1 MVCSG
6 CRWSLNFLVEAMAK
20 SRIAMRREA
29 EAAEAAGLETAP
41 KKGRKSA
48 EEKAESGGKRAARGE
63 KKDAAAKKKKAAKPR
78 TRRAREQMQ
87 RRRIVWVVYSSTM
100 REEGRFLYY
109 EKDKAEE
116 LLETLLARG
125 KRKYFMQPLK
135 ETLNPDGTPMIQVVA
150 PQPEEDVDE
159 EVRVDAEVEPA
170 EDVEFDGL
178 EMDAEEGEESLDGE
192 AEGES
197 EEAPAEP

>member
-1 MVCSG
+1 
-6 CRWSLNFLVEAMAK
+6 MAK

-29 EAAEAAGLETAP
+29 EAAEAAGLDTTAT
-41 KKGRKSA
+41 KSRKSA
-48 EEKAESGGKRAARGE
+48 EEKAESGGKTAARGD
-63 KKDAAAKKKKAAKPR
+63 KQDAAAKTQKVAKPR

-116 LLETLLARG
+116 LLQTLLARG

-135 ETLNPDGTPMIQVVA
+135 ETLNPDGTPIIQVVA
-150 PQPEEDVDE
+150 PPPEEDLDE
-159 EVRVDAEVEPA
+159 EVRPEAEIEPA
-170 EDVEFDGL
+170 EDL
-178 EMDAEEGEESLDGE
+178 ELEELEIEAEEGEEAIEGDGE
-192 AEGES
+192 AEA
-197 EEAPAEP
+197 EEVPVDP

>member
-1 MVCSG
+1 
-6 CRWSLNFLVEAMAK
+6 
-20 SRIAMRREA
+20 
-29 EAAEAAGLETAP
+29 
-41 KKGRKSA
+41 
-48 EEKAESGGKRAARGE
+48 
-63 KKDAAAKKKKAAKPR
+63 
-78 TRRAREQMQ
+78 MQ

-159 EVRVDAEVEPA
+159 EVRVEAEVEPA

-178 EMDAEEGEESLDGE
+178 EIDAEEGEETLDGE
-192 AEGES
+192 AEAET
-197 EEAPAEP
+197 EETPAEP

>member
-1 MVCSG
+1 
-6 CRWSLNFLVEAMAK
+6 MAK

-29 EAAEAAGLETAP
+29 EAAEAAGLDTTA
-41 KKGRKSA
+41 KKSRKSA
-48 EEKAESGGKRAARGE
+48 EEKAESGGRKAARGD
-63 KKDAAAKKKKAAKPR
+63 KKDAAAKKKKVAKPR

-116 LLETLLARG
+116 LLQTLLARG

-135 ETLNPDGTPMIQVVA
+135 ETLNPDGTPIIQVVA
-150 PQPEEDVDE
+150 PPPEEDLDE
-159 EVRVDAEVEPA
+159 EVRPEAEIEPA
-170 EDVEFDGL
+170 EDL
-178 EMDAEEGEESLDGE
+178 ELEELEIEAEEGEEAIEGDGE
-192 AEGES
+192 AEA
-197 EEAPAEP
+197 EEVPVDP